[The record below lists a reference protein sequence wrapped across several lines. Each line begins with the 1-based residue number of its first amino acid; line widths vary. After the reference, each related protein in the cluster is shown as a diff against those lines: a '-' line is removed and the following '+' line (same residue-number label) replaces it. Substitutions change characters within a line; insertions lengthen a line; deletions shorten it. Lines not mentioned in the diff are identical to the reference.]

1 VLLVVARPHG
11 KHDVGYRTISQ
22 PLVEAVQNANLP
34 VKIDILRPGTYR
46 ALVEHL
52 KNTTAR
58 RDKGHLIHFDFDC
71 AVLDYD
77 TLQKG
82 HEAGRFVYQSRY
94 GRDDL
99 KKFEGHNVMRTGFVG
114 RDLEV
119 LKIAYC
125 HIICY

>member
-58 RDKGHLIHFDFDC
+58 RDKGYYHLIHFDFDC

-77 TLQKG
+77 TLG

-94 GRDDL
+94 
-99 KKFEGHNVMRTGFVG
+99 EPPETQYGFVG